1 MLNAKPR
8 PHCSFALRVNM
19 CIAAYRIAS
28 VGPQLFTAIDSK
40 FGISGHQT
48 LPAQCQRSGEADMD
62 LWDGE
67 VGLFMPC
74 PMTARLDI
82 SSDSCTTAVTDLCA
96 SVIGYGHLWH
106 CDNRRLP
113 MATFS
118 RCQCCKPVLQGGRGA
133 RLSLIPPGHVPAP
146 AGGELAGANH
156 FGATTSDHYRRL
168 DALMTQL
175 RDRSRS

>member
-28 VGPQLFTAIDSK
+28 VGPQLFTAIDSSLALVDIK
-40 FGISGHQT
+40 RCPPNVCVQGKS
-48 LPAQCQRSGEADMD
+48 DMD
-62 LWDGE
+62 LWVGE
-67 VGLFMPC
+67 VRLFMPC

-82 SSDSCTTAVTDLCA
+82 SGDSCTTAVTDLCA

-118 RCQCCKPVLQGGRGA
+118 RCQCCTPVLQGGRGA
-133 RLSLIPPGHVPAP
+133 RLSLIPPGHVLAP
-146 AGGELAGANH
+146 ARGELAGANRYAG
-156 FGATTSDHYRRL
+156 FLGDQRESP
-168 DALMTQL
+168 
-175 RDRSRS
+175 S